1 MQYKKENED
10 MLEEVNGKRLKLSD
24 EKTMKKHR
32 PSTFTFSTLKWSDN
46 GLETI
51 HQILELGDW
60 INVQMSSERVV
71 AVDIQSHQLLR
82 LNEEDLSE
90 MKQNEVLD
98 LNDEGER
105 WEGDILNNEPYGWGV
120 LYDSDNRRV
129 YEGFRVGNAN
139 VCYGRSYYPDI
150 QKLEYE
156 GEIVNGR
163 RWGRGIQYDRSGF
176 VMYDGEWMNDEHV
189 EKRVEVRDENQL
201 LHNYIEEL
209 TLLRGCEIYSNT
221 LQFSLLPRLR
231 VLQVS
236 EMSIDSVDRIE
247 LIGMHALERAAFACK
262 YPFHHEHGQS
272 FQVKNCERLKEL
284 VVEGGAF
291 RDFCECVIENVPSLE
306 VLNIGVSDSDSEIG
320 CFHESSLELR
330 SDFNS

>member
-1 MQYKKENED
+1 MQYKKESED
-10 MLEEVNGKRLKLSD
+10 MLEEVNRKRMKLSD

-32 PSTFTFSTLKWSDN
+32 PSTFTFSTMKWSDN

-60 INVQMSSERVV
+60 INVQMSGLNVI
-71 AVDIQSHQLLR
+71 AGDIQSHQLLR

-105 WEGDILNNEPYGWGV
+105 WEGDVLNNEPFGWGV

-129 YEGFRVGNAN
+129 YEGFRVREVS

-150 QKLEYE
+150 QKVEYE
-156 GEIVNGR
+156 GEICEGK
-163 RWGRGIQYDRSGF
+163 RWGRGIQYDRSGL

-189 EKRVEVRDENQL
+189 EKRVEVSDENIL
-201 LHNYIEEL
+201 FHNYVEEL
-209 TLLRGCEIYSNT
+209 ILLPSCEIYSNT
-221 LQFSLLPRLR
+221 LHFSLLPRLR

-236 EMSIDSVDRIE
+236 EMSIDSINRVE
-247 LIGMHALERAAFACK
+247 LIGMHALEKAVFECTCSGDTEK
-262 YPFHHEHGQS
+262 NGS
-272 FQVKNCERLKEL
+272 FLVKNCERLKEL
-284 VVEGGAF
+284 VVQSGAF

-330 SDFNS
+330 SDFSW

>member
-1 MQYKKENED
+1 
-10 MLEEVNGKRLKLSD
+10 MLEEVNGKRMKLSD

-32 PSTFTFSTLKWSDN
+32 PSTFTFSTMKWSSN
-46 GLETI
+46 GLETS
-51 HQILELGDW
+51 HRILELGDW
-60 INVQMSSERVV
+60 INVQMSGERVV
-71 AVDIQSHQLLR
+71 AVDIQSRQLLR
-82 LNEEDLSE
+82 LSEMDLSE

-105 WEGDILNNEPYGWGV
+105 WEGDILNNHPFGWGV

-150 QKLEYE
+150 QKVEYE
-156 GEIVNGR
+156 GEILNGR

-176 VMYDGEWMNDEHV
+176 VMYDGEWMNDERV
-189 EKRVEVRDENQL
+189 EKRVEVSDENQL

-209 TLLRGCEIYSNT
+209 TLLPGCETYSNT

-236 EMSIDSVDRIE
+236 EMSIDSVNRIE
-247 LIGMHALERAAFACK
+247 LIGMHALEKAVFACK

-306 VLNIGVSDSDSEIG
+306 VLNIGKANSYRAIG
-320 CFHESSLELR
+320 CFCEASLELR
-330 SDFNS
+330 SDFSS

>member
-10 MLEEVNGKRLKLSD
+10 MLEEVNRKRLKLSD

-32 PSTFTFSTLKWSDN
+32 PSTFTFSTMKWSSN

-60 INVQMSSERVV
+60 INVQMSGERVV
-71 AVDIQSHQLLR
+71 AVDIQSRQLLR
-82 LNEEDLSE
+82 LSEMDLSE
-90 MKQNEVLD
+90 VKQNEVLD

-105 WEGDILNNEPYGWGV
+105 WEGDVLNNHPFGWGV

-150 QKLEYE
+150 QKVEYE

-163 RWGRGIQYDRSGF
+163 RWGRGIQYDRSGL
-176 VMYDGEWMNDEHV
+176 VMYEGEWMNDEHV
-189 EKRVEVRDENQL
+189 EKRVEVRNENQL
-201 LHNYIEEL
+201 FHNWIEEL
-209 TLLRGCEIYSNT
+209 TLLRGCEISSKT

-231 VLQVS
+231 VLHVHG
-236 EMSIDSVDRIE
+236 MSIDSVNRME
-247 LIGMHALERAAFACK
+247 LIGMHALERAAFACRCPYDAK
-262 YPFHHEHGQS
+262 KRRS

-284 VVEGGAF
+284 IVEDGTF
-291 RDFCECVIENVPSLE
+291 RDYCECVIENLPSLE
-306 VLNIGVSDSDSEIG
+306 VLNIGKANSYRAIG
-320 CFHESSLELR
+320 CFREASLELR
-330 SDFNS
+330 GDFSS

>member
-1 MQYKKENED
+1 MQCKKGSED
-10 MLEEVNGKRLKLSD
+10 MLEEVNRKRLKVSD
-24 EKTMKKHR
+24 EMTMKKHR
-32 PSTFTFSTLKWSDN
+32 PSTFTFSTLKWSSN
-46 GLETI
+46 GIETT
-51 HQILELGDW
+51 HRILELGDW
-60 INVQMSSERVV
+60 INVQMSGERVI
-71 AVDIQSHQLLR
+71 AVDIQSRQLLR
-82 LNEEDLSE
+82 LSEMDLSE
-90 MKQNEVLD
+90 VKQNEVLD

-105 WEGDILNNEPYGWGV
+105 WEGDVLNNHPFGWGV
-120 LYDSDNRRV
+120 LYDTDNRRV

-150 QKLEYE
+150 QKVEYE
-156 GEIVNGR
+156 GEILNGR

-176 VMYDGEWMNDEHV
+176 VMYDGEWMNDERV
-189 EKRVEVRDENQL
+189 EKRVEVSDENQL

-209 TLLRGCEIYSNT
+209 TLLPGCETYSNT

-236 EMSIDSVDRIE
+236 EMSIDSVNRIE

-306 VLNIGVSDSDSEIG
+306 VLSIGKSFSYRPVG
-320 CFHESSLELR
+320 CFREASLELR
-330 SDFNS
+330 GHFSW

>member
-1 MQYKKENED
+1 MQCKKENED

-60 INVQMSSERVV
+60 INVQMSSESVL

-156 GEIVNGR
+156 GEILNGK
-163 RWGRGIQYDRSGF
+163 RWGRC
-176 VMYDGEWMNDEHV
+176 H
-189 EKRVEVRDENQL
+189 
-201 LHNYIEEL
+201 
-209 TLLRGCEIYSNT
+209 
-221 LQFSLLPRLR
+221 
-231 VLQVS
+231 
-236 EMSIDSVDRIE
+236 SV
-247 LIGMHALERAAFACK
+247 
-262 YPFHHEHGQS
+262 
-272 FQVKNCERLKEL
+272 
-284 VVEGGAF
+284 
-291 RDFCECVIENVPSLE
+291 
-306 VLNIGVSDSDSEIG
+306 
-320 CFHESSLELR
+320 
-330 SDFNS
+330 